1 MYANHVYDS
10 TMTWGDV
17 YRLYK
22 YYMKFSEWDGQ
33 QGTRTLRVYPKPDC
47 VEKSDQGSN
56 EEIYVKIQGFSE
68 FTIGGLLKDY
78 NITGRLHE
86 I

>member
-33 QGTRTLRVYPKPDC
+33 QGTRTLRVYP
-47 VEKSDQGSN
+47 N
-56 EEIYVKIQGFSE
+56 
-68 FTIGGLLKDY
+68 
-78 NITGRLHE
+78 
-86 I
+86 